1 MLVMSDGR
9 TPGSQMRGAER
20 FARGIVDD
28 VRASLRAERLAEGY
42 IEAANVCTG
51 LIDMYIA
58 DLHKKAATGTL
69 TKADQVLLAKFT
81 DVKAEMETELQ
92 RYWDYLNR

>member
-1 MLVMSDGR
+1 MS
-9 TPGSQMRGAER
+9 GAER
-20 FARGIVDD
+20 FVRGVVGD
-28 VRASLRAERLAEGY
+28 VRASRRAERLAEGY

-51 LIDMYIA
+51 LIDMYLA

-69 TKADQVLLAKFT
+69 AKADQVLLAKLT
-81 DVKAEMETELQ
+81 EVKAEMETELQ